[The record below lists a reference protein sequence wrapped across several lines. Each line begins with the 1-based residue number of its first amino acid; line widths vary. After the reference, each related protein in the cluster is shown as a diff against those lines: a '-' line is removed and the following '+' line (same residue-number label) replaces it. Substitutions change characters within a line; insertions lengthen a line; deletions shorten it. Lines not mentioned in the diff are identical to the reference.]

1 MSNHVVGRRVA
12 VPVVDRAPCI
22 EDDPTARVG
31 EQLHRDGVGLGE
43 LHRAQSRVD
52 RVERYCRSV
61 DIARITKR
69 TGVTADA
76 GRRSQVDVIADE
88 VLIPRAF
95 RCRVVGDRSGVVIGR
110 DEDVAAGGDSR
121 QRDAAGCFEFHIAG
135 RRLHK
140 RPVGEC
146 DVTNGVP
153 RRTGHAIVGLTSTE
167 SDRPRT
173 GHRDRARRHR
183 NVIAREQPHAAIAT
197 DRSDVRRNCQISTRT
212 DSLSRQ
218 QDRTAVVVD
227 DRLIDRQ

>member
-1 MSNHVVGRRVA
+1 MDVAVARVGERQIGHTDFESIRAADAIDRAEHQVLSNHIVGRRVA

-95 RCRVVGDRSGVVIGR
+95 RCRVVGDRSDVVRQREIVVIG
-110 DEDVAAGGDSR
+110 
-121 QRDAAGCFEFHIAG
+121 
-135 RRLHK
+135 
-140 RPVGEC
+140 
-146 DVTNGVP
+146 
-153 RRTGHAIVGLTSTE
+153 
-167 SDRPRT
+167 
-173 GHRDRARRHR
+173 
-183 NVIAREQPHAAIAT
+183 
-197 DRSDVRRNCQISTRT
+197 
-212 DSLSRQ
+212 
-218 QDRTAVVVD
+218 
-227 DRLIDRQ
+227 